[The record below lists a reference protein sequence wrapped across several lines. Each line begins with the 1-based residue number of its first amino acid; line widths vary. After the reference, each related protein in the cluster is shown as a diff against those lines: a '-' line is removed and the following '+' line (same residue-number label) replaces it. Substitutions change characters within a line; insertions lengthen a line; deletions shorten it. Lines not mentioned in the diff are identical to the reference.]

1 MNEVKYKFE
10 FSFVE
15 VVKLIKGLQELPYK
29 ESSET
34 IKLIQDSYFKQQ
46 QELELKAKA
55 EAAKVAEVKEA
66 PKKK

>member
-34 IKLIQDSYFKQQ
+34 IKLIQDSYYKQQ

-55 EAAKVAEVKEA
+55 EKEQAEVKET

>member
-55 EAAKVAEVKEA
+55 EKEQAEVKET